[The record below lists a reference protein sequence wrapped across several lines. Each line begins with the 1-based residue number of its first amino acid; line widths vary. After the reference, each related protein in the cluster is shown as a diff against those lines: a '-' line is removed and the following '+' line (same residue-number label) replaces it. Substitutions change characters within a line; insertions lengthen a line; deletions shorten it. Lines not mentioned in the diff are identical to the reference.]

1 MPPALCSMLQ
11 APRTMLSNYLKIALR
26 NLLRQKGFAFINITG
41 LSIGLG
47 CCMLI
52 LLYTKDEVSY
62 DAFHEKKDQLY
73 RVTCRIQ
80 GKEGRNELFGI
91 AAMIEGPSF
100 KADIPEVESYTRV
113 QERDFVIR
121 KGKESFNEKASWVDA
136 NFFQVFSFPLV
147 SGDPKSVLKDIHSV
161 VLTEEMAEKYFGTTR
176 AIGKTL
182 ELEINHQFETF
193 VVSGVAKR
201 SPQNSSLKFGI
212 LLPFNYLVE
221 KEYDDNW
228 LWLSYPTYL
237 VLHPGANVQAVSRKM
252 TQIYNRKARNQVAE
266 ASKHGFAATFSWG
279 IQPFLDMHLDPTV
292 EHTPEVSNPVYS
304 YILICIALFVLL
316 IACINFVNL
325 TVSQSLRRGREIGIR
340 KVVGGQR
347 RQLIFQFLGESFLL
361 TFCAFLLAVL
371 LSEAALPFFNELANK
386 QLSLSYLFDFQLVSS
401 FILLFLATGFAAGF
415 YPALVLSGFDPMKT
429 LYNRFQFSGK
439 NYLSKGLVVLQFSLA
454 TFLIITTLFVYS
466 QFHFLTTKNLGY
478 NDKNLISIRVG
489 EDGNMPLMATF
500 AEEFRKA
507 PGVVAVAPTLGGDW
521 GTISKANKVDI
532 DISFRRIDETFFP
545 TLEIPLAAGRN
556 FSPAFP
562 ADSTHSVIVNEAYI
576 RKAGW
581 KDSGVGHTVDYLNG
595 RERNLTI
602 VGVVKDYHYGSL
614 KEEIGPQLF
623 TTDPHM
629 PLGRFFVRVQPEKIP
644 QALRS
649 IEATYRKLVP
659 YHPFRYDFVDDLN
672 HRNYESEAKWK
683 QIISF
688 AAVLT
693 IFISCIGLFGL
704 VSLSI
709 QRRTKEIGIRK
720 VLGASAWQLSALLS
734 RNFLYLVLLAFVVAV
749 PAAWYATQRWL
760 ENFAYKIDVDWK
772 VFAAAAVLTTT
783 IAVVTVGFNTFRMA
797 LANPANSLKTE

>member
-1 MPPALCSMLQ
+1 ML
-11 APRTMLSNYLKIALR
+11 RNYLKIALR

-41 LSIGLG
+41 LSIGLA

-52 LLYTKDEVSY
+52 LLYTKDEISY

-80 GKEGRNELFGI
+80 GKEGRNELYGI

-100 KADIPEVESYTRV
+100 KQDIPEVESYTRV
-113 QERDFVIR
+113 QERDFILR
-121 KGKESFNEKASWVDA
+121 KGRETFNEKASWADA
-136 NFFQVFSFPLV
+136 NFFSVFSFPLV

-161 VLTEEMAEKYFGTTR
+161 VLTEETAQKYFGTTA
-176 AIGKTL
+176 AIGKSL
-182 ELEINHQFETF
+182 EFEINNKFETF
-193 VVSGVAKR
+193 VVSGIAKR
-201 SPQNSSLKFGI
+201 SPQNSSIKFDI

-237 VLHPGANVQAVSRKM
+237 VMHKGADVQAVSRKM

-266 ASKHGFAATFSWG
+266 ASKHGFAATFIWG
-279 IQPFLDMHLDPTV
+279 VQPFLEMHLDPTV
-292 EHTPEVSNPVYS
+292 EHTPEVSNPIYS
-304 YILICIALFVLL
+304 YILICIAVFVLL

-347 RQLIFQFLGESFLL
+347 RQLIFQFLGESFVL

-371 LSEAALPFFNELANK
+371 LTEAALPFFNELANK
-386 QLSLSYLFDFQLVSS
+386 QLSLSYLLDFQLVGS
-401 FILLFLATGFAAGF
+401 FILLFLGTGFAAGF

-439 NYLSKGLVVLQFSLA
+439 NYLSKSLVVLQFSLA

-466 QFHFLTTKNLGY
+466 QFHFLTTKDLGY
-478 NDKNLISIRVG
+478 NDKNLISLRVG
-489 EDGNMPLMATF
+489 QDGNMPLMTTF
-500 AEEFRKA
+500 GEEFRKA
-507 PGVVAVAPTLGGDW
+507 PGVVSVAPALGGDW
-521 GTISKANKVDI
+521 GTVSKANGVDI
-532 DISFRRIDETFFP
+532 DIAFKHIDEHYFP
-545 TLEIPLAAGRN
+545 TLGIQLKAGRN
-556 FSPAFP
+556 FSPDFP

-576 RKAGW
+576 KKAGW
-581 KDSGVGHTVDYLNG
+581 KDSGVGHTVDFLNG
-595 RERNLTI
+595 SEQKLTI

-614 KEEIGPQLF
+614 KEEIGPMLF
-623 TTDPHM
+623 TADPHM
-629 PLGRFFVRVQPEKIP
+629 PFGRFYLRVQPEKIP

-649 IEATYRKLVP
+649 VEATYRKLD
-659 YHPFRYDFVDDLN
+659 PFRPFQYKFEEDIN
-672 HRNYESEAKWK
+672 RRNYETEAKWK

-720 VLGASAWQLSALLS
+720 VLGASVWQVSTLLS
-734 RNFLYLVLLAFVVAV
+734 RNFLYLVLIAFVVAI

-760 ENFAYKIDVDWK
+760 ENFAYRIDIDWK
-772 VFAAAAVLTTT
+772 VFAASALLTTA
-783 IAVVTVGFNTFRMA
+783 IAIVTVGFNTFRTA
-797 LANPANSLKTE
+797 LMNPANSLKTE